1 MSQFPCRYHINQISS
16 KNSLKVIEKNKS
28 NGIRFS
34 TGVSINNLSV
44 NQIINNLVSN
54 DQVLRNEIAKLK
66 SSQNLLVSK
75 LHNLEAFVHDVSNEV
90 ARLRSQETLAK
101 TTPKAQ

>member
-1 MSQFPCRYHINQISS
+1 
-16 KNSLKVIEKNKS
+16 
-28 NGIRFS
+28 
-34 TGVSINNLSV
+34 
-44 NQIINNLVSN
+44 
-54 DQVLRNEIAKLK
+54 VLRNEIAKLK

-101 TTPKAQ
+101 TTPSAQ

>member
-1 MSQFPCRYHINQISS
+1 MTPAKLTFIIILICWTLTLLTEVFPM
-16 KNSLKVIEKNKS
+16 KKEETKS
-28 NGIRFS
+28 NS
-34 TGVSINNLSV
+34 HSQPVD

>member
-1 MSQFPCRYHINQISS
+1 M
-16 KNSLKVIEKNKS
+16 KKEETKS
-28 NGIRFS
+28 NS
-34 TGVSINNLSV
+34 HSQPVD

-75 LHNLEAFVHDVSNEV
+75 LHNLEAFVHDVSIEV

>member
-1 MSQFPCRYHINQISS
+1 MTPAKLTFIVILVCWTLTLLTEVFPM
-16 KNSLKVIEKNKS
+16 KKEETKS
-28 NGIRFS
+28 NS
-34 TGVSINNLSV
+34 HSQPVD

-54 DQVLRNEIAKLK
+54 DQVLRNEITKLK

-90 ARLRSQETLAK
+90 ARLRSQETLTK
-101 TTPKAQ
+101 TTPSAQ

>member
-1 MSQFPCRYHINQISS
+1 M
-16 KNSLKVIEKNKS
+16 KKEETKS
-28 NGIRFS
+28 NS
-34 TGVSINNLSV
+34 HSQPVD

-66 SSQNLLVSK
+66 SSQNLLVNK

>member
-1 MSQFPCRYHINQISS
+1 M
-16 KNSLKVIEKNKS
+16 KKEETKS
-28 NGIRFS
+28 NS
-34 TGVSINNLSV
+34 HSQPVD

-90 ARLRSQETLAK
+90 ARLRSRETLAK

>member
-1 MSQFPCRYHINQISS
+1 M
-16 KNSLKVIEKNKS
+16 KKEETKS
-28 NGIRFS
+28 NS
-34 TGVSINNLSV
+34 HSQPVD

-90 ARLRSQETLAK
+90 ARLRSQETHAK

>member
-1 MSQFPCRYHINQISS
+1 M
-16 KNSLKVIEKNKS
+16 KKEETKS
-28 NGIRFS
+28 NS
-34 TGVSINNLSV
+34 HSQPVD

-75 LHNLEAFVHDVSNEV
+75 LHNLEAFVHDVSSEV